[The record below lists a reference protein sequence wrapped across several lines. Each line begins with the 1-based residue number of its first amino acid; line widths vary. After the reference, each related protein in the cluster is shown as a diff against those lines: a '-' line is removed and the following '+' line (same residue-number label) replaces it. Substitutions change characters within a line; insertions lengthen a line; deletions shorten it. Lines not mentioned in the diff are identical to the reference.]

1 MALILVVEDNIENME
16 LIAYLLR
23 SKGYE
28 IELAMDGK
36 KALELADKYNF
47 DLIILDIYLPV
58 MNGFEVLK
66 RLKSSLNSNT
76 SVVAVTASVLPNNK
90 ELLFAAGCSEY
101 LEKPFAIDDFCEMVS
116 RYV

>member
-16 LIAYLLR
+16 LIAFLLKV
-23 SKGYE
+23 KGHE
-28 IELAMDGK
+28 FELAMDGK
-36 KALELADKYNF
+36 KALELAHKYNF
-47 DLIILDIYLPV
+47 DLIILDIGLPV
-58 MNGFEVLK
+58 INGFEVLK
-66 RLKSSLNSNT
+66 RLKNSINSNT

-101 LEKPFAIDDFCEMVS
+101 LEKPFGIDVFCEVVS